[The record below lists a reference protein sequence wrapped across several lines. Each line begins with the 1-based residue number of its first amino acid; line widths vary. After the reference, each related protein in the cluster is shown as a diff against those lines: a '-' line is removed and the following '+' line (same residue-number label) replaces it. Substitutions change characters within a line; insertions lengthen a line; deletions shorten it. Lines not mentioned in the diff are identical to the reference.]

1 MKLPR
6 ESFSFWNTHRHT
18 HPSHPHII
26 PDFEHQSNHFHVCPV
41 DPFTPETG
49 IYIYSTMAG
58 AIGFF
63 HASVEQ
69 VELPLLPPSRMM
81 MNGISFSASPFL
93 DF

>member
-6 ESFSFWNTHRHT
+6 ESFSFGTHIDTQTHT
-18 HPSHPHII
+18 PPILTSFQISSINPII
-26 PDFEHQSNHFHVCPV
+26 FMCV
-41 DPFTPETG
+41 PFTPETG

>member
-1 MKLPR
+1 
-6 ESFSFWNTHRHT
+6 
-18 HPSHPHII
+18 
-26 PDFEHQSNHFHVCPV
+26 
-41 DPFTPETG
+41 
-49 IYIYSTMAG
+49 MAG